1 MSERKEPTS
10 ELYQWALVYA
20 KLVNVMFI
28 VIDIGGLCLLMVT
41 R

>member
-1 MSERKEPTS
+1 MSKEPDS
-10 ELYQWALVYA
+10 ALYQWALVYV
-20 KLVNVMFI
+20 KLVNVMFV